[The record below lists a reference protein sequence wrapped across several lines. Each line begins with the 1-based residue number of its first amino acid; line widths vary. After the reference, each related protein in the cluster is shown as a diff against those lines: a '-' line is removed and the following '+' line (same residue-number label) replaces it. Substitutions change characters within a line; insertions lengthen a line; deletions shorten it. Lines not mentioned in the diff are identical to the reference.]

1 MATMKDPNT
10 LYSTLVKFEGNKS
23 AAYTDQV
30 GVSTIGIGYTKN
42 SGIYQDSAGNWGVN
56 PNGAGSVSAGQ
67 SMSLQQSLALLPQV
81 SQQYIDGAAR
91 AVGQG
96 TWDSLNAGQQNALVS
111 FTYQHGAGSLN
122 SYVDPQTDRTIA
134 ECVQQG
140 DTAGVTRA
148 MTDTND
154 PTLNA
159 GGSYARQAQ
168 QAQMYASGNP
178 VPPGAKNVG
187 DIPALPAPADVAAA
201 GYTTPAKDDYGNTYY
216 TNKDGTSVQ
225 QDPDTGQWFKYNA
238 DGTPMAADSSKP
250 VIDAQ
255 TVDMSGNVDAATI
268 AGVQNH
274 ARADEFN
281 TDLPQP
287 AGESGAPSSG
297 PGGVPGAAGVASS
310 AAGGAGCLG
319 GGLSISG
326 LIAGTGIGQALGGL
340 GTAALSG
347 AISGALSGGGLQGIM
362 GGALGGLGGALGN
375 SIGSALGSSLG
386 GQLAS
391 SLGGQLGSALG
402 GALGRI
408 AAGANPL
415 QALSGAA
422 FGALSQMGAG
432 LIPGLSNVLPA
443 ALQSAAVGGL
453 QSVLGAVATG
463 QKPSVSMA
471 LVGGLSGLIANT
483 ANNMIGNT
491 TYSAYN
497 GPQVAGAITSILSG
511 VGVNQLTSGQINLAK
526 YANLIQVASAVTSNN
541 RNMVA
546 SISEAMSTS
555 FGNGVGGQGSATRN
569 MQDAMTFS
577 VSTLGQN
584 INAVSADFIA
594 MGKWN
599 TSNLMRLMQPGNV
612 ASQILFQGLGDDTGL
627 IDILTANNIPL
638 AGLDNPVYDRV
649 TLAVLS
655 TITDSAVINTIK
667 SAFGMTTKKFTKL
680 SDLCDITIMLPNCYA
695 NLPVKNFRE
704 LGVQLAVIGIS
715 IASTMRDIGIAFSKL
730 ETASDLNH
738 ITQVAQPFPPALGNT
753 VMQFYGYGGGPMG
766 EQTMADLIGTAAGY
780 VHEHTVPVIVSANKK
795 IMDHAE
801 AATLVDLT
809 KKLSDTAAG
818 KYTILSI
825 PGDSQSGIPD
835 TPGTIDIPGV
845 GSFSTLDDAIY
856 AFIPLIEAEHQKLLN
871 STDPILTDEILKL
884 NTAWNAS
891 CAQIIREN
899 NNLAANQIDIFAP
912 DVTGMQTGMMFAQSL
927 DYLGTQTGYGQAA
940 HYLERVASNDIYG
953 DAIKYTMRQA
963 RNAQALQGLGIDI
976 EKYKLPQSQYYRNPE
991 GFYESLY
998 TAQMPSIPRMQRS
1011 QIYPRTATDTY
1022 IFNRTQA
1029 LTAMGMADMPL
1040 LNNQKDEI
1048 YYDSLWADKEPTV
1061 LDNIGQ
1067 NVVKNV
1073 INNSISVKFP
1083 NITITAKNGV
1093 TFNFAT
1099 IQPTGLLLTNNS
1111 QFLATMMSLVNRAL
1125 YGDLITTKNDNPFNT
1140 DKMVYGLLELLAQVS
1155 PNNISALLQ
1164 TVTGGIIAGD
1174 LLYLLQQ
1181 IYAAGAV
1188 GGLAG
1193 IDPAMFTSIQ
1203 TRRNLF
1209 DTSMDRND
1217 PAAWGNTGPDAK
1229 PR

>member
-1 MATMKDPNT
+1 MANTGGVIASPSEVRSYIREAAIARNIDPN
-10 LYSTLVKFEGNKS
+10 VAIAVFNNE
-23 AAYTDQV
+23 
-30 GVSTIGIGYTKN
+30 
-42 SGIYQDSAGNWGVN
+42 
-56 PNGAGSVSAGQ
+56 GAGLNWQ
-67 SMSLQQSLALLPQV
+67 SQVFKNGIQEPSYGPFQLLVGGPGTGFPRGMGNAAPFDPTDPSTWRQNVDYAL
-81 SQQYIDGAAR
+81 DGAAKNGWGAWYGFNR
-91 AVGQG
+91 TPYAAEGKF
-96 TWDSLNAGQQNALVS
+96 AGIGKDAKAIGVS
-111 FTYQHGAGSLN
+111 
-122 SYVDPQTDRTIA
+122 
-134 ECVQQG
+134 G
-140 DTAGVTRA
+140 DT
-148 MTDTND
+148 
-154 PTLNA
+154 
-159 GGSYARQAQ
+159 
-168 QAQMYASGNP
+168 SGR
-178 VPPGAKNVG
+178 
-187 DIPALPAPADVAAA
+187 ISPAPADVAAA
-201 GYTTPAKDDYGNTYY
+201 GYTTPGKDDYGNPYY
-216 TNKDGTSVQ
+216 TNKDGSSVQ
-225 QDPDTGQWFKYNA
+225 QDPQTGQWFKYDS
-238 DGTPMAADSSKP
+238 DGNPVAADPSKP

-255 TVDMSGNVDAATI
+255 TVDMSGNVDAETI
-268 AGVQNH
+268 AGAQNH
-274 ARADEFN
+274 AIADFN
-281 TDLPQP
+281 TDLPANSNNESSQP
-287 AGESGAPSSG
+287 GAPGSG
-297 PGGVPGAAGVASS
+297 PGGMPGAAGAAAG

-375 SIGSALGSSLG
+375 SIGSSLG
-386 GQLAS
+386 GAF
-391 SLGGQLGSALG
+391 GGQIGSALG

-453 QSVLGAVATG
+453 SSVLGAVATG

-471 LVGGLSGLIANT
+471 LVGGLGGLIANT

-491 TYSAYN
+491 TYSAFS

-511 VGVNQLTSGQINLAK
+511 AGINQLTSGQINLAK
-526 YANLIQVASAVTSNN
+526 YANLIQISAAVTGNN

-546 SISEAMSTS
+546 AISEAMATN
-555 FGNGVGGQGSATRN
+555 FGNGVGGQGSSTRN

-584 INAVSADFIA
+584 LSAVSADFIA
-594 MGKWN
+594 MGNWN
-599 TSNLMRLMQPGNV
+599 TTNLMRLMQPGNV
-612 ASQILFQGLGDDTGL
+612 ASQILFQGLGETTGL
-627 IDILTANNIPL
+627 IDLLNANNVPI
-638 AGLDNPVYDRV
+638 AGLDNPMYDRV

-655 TITDSAVINTIK
+655 TITDPIIINIVK
-667 SAFGMTTKKFTKL
+667 SAFAMTSKFTKL
-680 SDLCDITIMLPNCYA
+680 SDLCDLTIMLPHCYA
-695 NLPVKNFRE
+695 NLPVKSFRE

-715 IASTMRDIGIAFSKL
+715 VASTMREIGIAFSKL
-730 ETASDLNH
+730 EVASDLNH
-738 ITQVAQPFPPALGNT
+738 ITQVAQPYPPELGT
-753 VMQFYGYGGGPMG
+753 GLMQFYGYGGGPMG

-780 VHEHTVPVIVSANKK
+780 VHEHTVPVIVHSNKV
-795 IMDHAE
+795 IMDHPD

-809 KKLSDTAAG
+809 NKLVNTANG
-818 KYTILSI
+818 MYTYIGSSGNPSADPPVPDDPSYIEI
-825 PGDSQSGIPD
+825 PFPSG
-835 TPGTIDIPGV
+835 TQQ
-845 GSFSTLDDAIY
+845 FSTLDDAIY
-856 AFIPLIEAEHQKLLN
+856 AFIPLIEAEHQKLLD

-899 NNLAANQIDIFAP
+899 NNLAAHSIDIFAP
-912 DVTGMQTGMMFAQSL
+912 TVTGIQTGMMFAQSL

-991 GFYESLY
+991 GFYENLY
-998 TAQMPSIPRMQRS
+998 TGKMPPVPRMQRS
-1011 QIYPRTATDTY
+1011 QIYPRTPTDTY
-1022 IFNRTQA
+1022 LFNRTQT

-1048 YYDSLWADKEPTV
+1048 YYDSIWMDKDTNV

-1073 INNSISVKFP
+1073 INNSIYVKFP
-1083 NITITAKNGV
+1083 NITITGKNGV
-1093 TFNFAT
+1093 PITFAT
-1099 IQPTGLLLTNNS
+1099 IQPTGLLLTNNN
-1111 QFLATMMSLVNRAL
+1111 QFLATLLSLVNRAL
-1125 YGDLITTKNDNPFNT
+1125 YGDLVTTKNDNPFNT
-1140 DKMVYGLLELLAQVS
+1140 DKMVYGLLELLAQVT
-1155 PNNISALLQ
+1155 PGNITALLE

-1174 LLYLLQQ
+1174 LLSLLQQ
-1181 IYAAGAV
+1181 IYASGAS

-1193 IDPAMFTSIQ
+1193 LDPASFSTIRS
-1203 TRRNLF
+1203 RRNLL

-1217 PAAWGNTGPDAK
+1217 PAAWGATGPDAK
-1229 PR
+1229 PNFK